1 MSGTNTINPE
11 TLMQFQRAD
20 EIINEATH
28 AYAAEQSKN
37 AMLLAQVRQ
46 DAAQKFAKDTNSIIQ
61 QVSDQYKTYLSRTG
75 QHPDD
80 IDTRGT
86 TKLSLYRNPIVT
98 PDGNYIGRFSYR
110 EMYDIYTAE
119 SQKACSNAGEM
130 LRLLGF
136 KISSAKTRYNGDVD
150 HTDRNEPKY
159 HHGCYFTFAAE
170 ELNKKK

>member
-11 TLMQFQRAD
+11 TPLKFQRAD

-37 AMLLAQVRQ
+37 AKLFAQVSQ

-61 QVSDQYKTYLSRTG
+61 QISDQYKSYLSRTG
-75 QHPDD
+75 KHPDN
-80 IDTRGT
+80 IDAIGT
-86 TKLSLYRNPIVT
+86 TRLSMYRNPIVA
-98 PDGNYIGRFSYR
+98 PDGNYSGRFNYR

-136 KISSAKTRYNGDVD
+136 KISGAKTRRNGDVD
-150 HTDRNEPKY
+150 HTDHNEPKY
-159 HHGCYFTFAAE
+159 QHGCYFTFATE

>member
-1 MSGTNTINPE
+1 MSGTNTINPL
-11 TLMQFQRAD
+11 TLTQFQRAD

-28 AYAAEQSKN
+28 AYASEQYKN

-61 QVSDQYKTYLSRTG
+61 QVSDQYKNYLSRTG
-75 QHPDD
+75 KHPDD
-80 IDTRGT
+80 IDAVGT
-86 TKLSLYRNPIVT
+86 TKLSMYRNPIAT
-98 PDGNYIGRFSYR
+98 PEGNYIGRFSYR

-136 KISSAKTRYNGDVD
+136 KISGANTRTYHDVD

-159 HHGCYFTFAAE
+159 QHGCYFTFATE